1 LNSKHEERKDFIT
14 NSLLKTYTAEEV
26 SVEKFETFNTKDA
39 VVWIDPLDGTSD
51 FVKKNL
57 PAVTVLIG
65 LSINGNSRLG
75 VVHNPFKKDDEK
87 NSITYY
93 ATAEHGAYSLDYHNS
108 MTIEETLKRT
118 PTYLEPF
125 DHFEEPAA
133 NKEIKVAASLQ
144 HSSPQMV
151 EILNLIAPVEICKI
165 GGAGNKCN
173 NLAIGNV
180 DCYIHPSPGLKFWDL
195 CAPESIIKAMGGYS
209 TDLA

>member
-1 LNSKHEERKDFIT
+1 MT
-14 NSLLKTYTAEEV
+14 
-26 SVEKFETFNTKDA
+26 VED
-39 VVWIDPLDGTSD
+39 
-51 FVKKNL
+51 
-57 PAVTVLIG
+57 
-65 LSINGNSRLG
+65 
-75 VVHNPFKKDDEK
+75 
-87 NSITYY
+87 
-93 ATAEHGAYSLDYHNS
+93 
-108 MTIEETLKRT
+108 TLKRV

-125 DHFEEPAA
+125 DHFEEPADK
-133 NKEIKVAASLQ
+133 KEIKVAASLQ